1 MKPLTF
7 KSDLRGRVELPA
19 SKSISN
25 RALFINALVDTPCEI
40 ENLADCD
47 DTAAMLHVVRDGV
60 AGSAASMSVRKRKSR
75 GNDMSS
81 DVGMGNLFAQENVA
95 DDASQSQPSFASVT
109 RIDIGAAGT
118 AMRFATALLAV
129 REGKRYILCGTE
141 RMHQRPIKVLVD
153 ALRSLGAEITYEDS
167 EGFPPLA
174 ITGHRLTGTT
184 VELPADVSSQYISA
198 LLMLGPMLPQGLQL
212 RLRGD
217 IISRPY
223 INLTLHVMA
232 QFGAR
237 AMWIGDSTIYV
248 HAGAY
253 RRNEPLYVERD
264 WSAASYWYE
273 LLALSDDPEARID
286 LPGLKSDS
294 VQGDS
299 RVSDFFAMLGV
310 RTEFTTQGV
319 RLTKQPIKD
328 DTFLQ
333 LDLSE
338 QPDLAQ
344 TLVVTCA
351 MLGIP
356 FHFTG
361 LQTLRIKET
370 DRITALQ
377 TELHKFG
384 VTMQGRLEGELLW
397 DGHAAESMAL
407 LSIDTYDDHRM
418 AMAFAPCAMRHPG
431 LVINNPGVVSKSYP
445 DFWDAL
451 RPFLR

>member
-1 MKPLTF
+1 M
-7 KSDLRGRVELPA
+7 DLPA

-25 RALFINALVDTPCEI
+25 RVLFVNALADTPCKI
-40 ENLADCD
+40 EHLAECD
-47 DTAAMLHVVRDGV
+47 DTAAMLRAVKGETADP
-60 AGSAASMSVRKRKSR
+60 APAEPVRKRKPRS
-75 GNDMSS
+75 GG
-81 DVGMGNLFAQENVA
+81 VLAAAGMGDLFAQEEIEEPEEEIVP
-95 DDASQSQPSFASVT
+95 QIPIPSNSDI

-118 AMRFATALLAV
+118 AMRFATALLSV

-141 RMHQRPIKVLVD
+141 RMHRRPIGVLVD
-153 ALRSLGAEITYEDS
+153 ALRSLGADIAYEGAN
-167 EGFPPLA
+167 GFPPLV
-174 ITGHRLTGTT
+174 INGRRLTGTT
-184 VELPADVSSQYISA
+184 VELSADVSSQYISA
-198 LLMLGPMLPQGLQL
+198 LLMLGPVLPQGLQL

-223 INLTLHVMA
+223 IDLTLHVMK

-248 HAGAY
+248 HTGGY
-253 RRNEPLYVERD
+253 RRAEPLHVETD

-273 LLALSDDPEARID
+273 LLALSDDPDACLE
-286 LPGLKSDS
+286 LLGLQADS

-299 RVSDFFAMLGV
+299 RVSNFFNMLGV
-310 RTEFTTQGV
+310 RTEFTSTGAK
-319 RLTKQPIKD
+319 LTKQPIKNG
-328 DTFLQ
+328 TFLQ

-351 MLGIP
+351 MLGVP

-370 DRITALQ
+370 DRLAALQ
-377 TELHKFG
+377 TELRKLG
-384 VTMQGRLEGELLW
+384 VTMQGRLDNELLW
-397 DGHAAESMAL
+397 DGHAGEPMPVF
-407 LSIDTYDDHRM
+407 SIDTYDDHRM
-418 AMAFAPCAMRHPG
+418 AMAFAPCAMKHPG
-431 LVINNPGVVSKSYP
+431 LVINNPEVVSKSYP
-445 DFWDAL
+445 GYWDAM